1 MKNIKIGKYDV
12 ELYDSIEDLP
22 MIRFH
27 KYNKMM
33 LIDGG
38 IGSDLSDFDGHIE
51 KAIAYNKSK
60 TPELANI
67 ELENL
72 RQNIYFI
79 QSELSPKYLAFA
91 VLIKTID
98 GVEKN
103 DLSPEGLQKV
113 LDFFAEIPHSEI
125 TAHSEAVKKKI
136 DEELQLYYPQLFDD
150 SSVKEY
156 YDELRK
162 RTSLVL
168 DSIINGE
175 SFEKENEIEKITI
188 SLITYNKPTIF
199 SGSKNA
205 EIEYNKS
212 FENMCLLISQNLHLD
227 PKKFTVLEFYSS
239 FERVKEILKPNKKN

>member
-1 MKNIKIGKYDV
+1 MINIKVGNHNI
-12 ELYDSIEDLP
+12 ELYDSIEELP

-27 KYNKMM
+27 KYNKMI

-51 KAIAYNKSK
+51 KAMAYNKSK
-60 TPELANI
+60 SPELANI

-79 QSELSPKYLAFA
+79 QSELSPKHMAFA
-91 VLIKTID
+91 VLIKSID
-98 GVEKN
+98 GEEKT

-113 LDFFAEIPHSEI
+113 LDLFADVPNSEL
-125 TAHSEAVKKKI
+125 TAHSDAVKKKI
-136 DEELQLYYPQLFDD
+136 DDELQLYYPNLFED

-162 RTSLVL
+162 RNLLMLERIIKGSSPEIENQI
-168 DSIINGE
+168 DSI
-175 SFEKENEIEKITI
+175 TI
-188 SLITYNKPTIF
+188 RLVTYNKPHVF
-199 SGSKNA
+199 SGTENA
-205 EIEYNKS
+205 EIQHNKS
-212 FENMCLLISQNLHLD
+212 FEDMNLLIAQHLHLD

-239 FERVKEILKPNKKN
+239 FERVKEMLKPQKKH